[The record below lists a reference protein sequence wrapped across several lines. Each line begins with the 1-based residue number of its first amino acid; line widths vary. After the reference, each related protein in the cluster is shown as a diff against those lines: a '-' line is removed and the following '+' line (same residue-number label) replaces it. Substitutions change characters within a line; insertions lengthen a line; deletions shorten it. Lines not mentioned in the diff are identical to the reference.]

1 MKPAGTRG
9 GGGSIAVRDL
19 APGDQNW
26 AMELIALHFAS
37 ACMVSRGTL
46 HDTRGLPALVAER
59 DCLRVGLLV
68 YAVAGMDC
76 EAVALVATQAREG
89 IGRRL
94 VGTLI
99 HRAGQ
104 RGWHRLWSVT
114 TNDNL
119 PAIAFYH
126 AVGWRLVGVHQG
138 AVNLARQLK
147 PQIPLMGMNGVRIED
162 ELEFELRL
170 THGDRDSAQADL

>member
-1 MKPAGTRG
+1 MKPTGTRG
-9 GGGSIAVRDL
+9 GSPVAVRSL
-19 APGDQNW
+19 ASGDQNW
-26 AMELIALHFAS
+26 AMELLTMHFAS

-46 HDTRGLPALVAER
+46 HDTRVLPALLAER
-59 DCLRVGLLV
+59 DGLPVGLLV
-68 YAVAGMDC
+68 HAVAGADC
-76 EAVALVATQAREG
+76 EVVALVATQAREG

-94 VGTLI
+94 VETLT
-99 HRAGQ
+99 HQARQ
-104 RGWHRLWSVT
+104 MGWQRLWAVT

-119 PAIAFYH
+119 PAIGFYN

-147 PQIPLMGMNGVRIED
+147 PQIPLVGRNGVRIED

-170 THGDRDSAQADL
+170 TNGDRSSAQTD